1 MANSLGKKVF
11 LDGPLQP
18 TSVDVLCKDTG
29 QLLFRGSLKNAAK
42 FIGYRVSS
50 IHSAI
55 RYKSTCKKKYKITY
69 SSEK

>member
-1 MANSLGKKVF
+1 MTNGLGKKLF

-18 TSVDVLCKDTG
+18 TSVDVLDKDTG
-29 QLLFRGSLKNAAK
+29 KVLFRGSLKNAAK
-42 FIGYRVSS
+42 FIGYKPTS

-55 RYKSTCKKKYKITY
+55 RFKSTCKKKYKVTY